1 MENQTENVS
10 EEIQEQAP
18 VQATETSIAETV
30 DTQQTQETPSQSD
43 KEYNFNQLRKSKE
56 QLENRV
62 GELEGHLKTMLE
74 TSPQAV
80 PAPAPSN
87 DFDIGDDDLAEGK
100 HLKKMYQELRKDSAE
115 LRKQAA
121 SQQMQAQAAQLTSKF
136 SDFNEVVTK
145 ENIEQLKQ
153 TEPELHAS
161 ITGGADLYING
172 VAAYKALKSLGIA
185 KDNFS
190 SQKDQVQTN
199 HNRPVSTQAIKGHGA
214 LSEKNIFAGGLTPE
228 LRKHLQKEMS
238 EAKKAR

>member
-10 EEIQEQAP
+10 EEIQEQAL
-18 VQATETSIAETV
+18 VQATDTQIAETV
-30 DTQQTQETPSQSD
+30 ETTETQETPSQSD

-62 GELEGHLKTMLE
+62 GELEGHLKTMIE
-74 TSPQAV
+74 TSQQAV
-80 PAPAPSN
+80 PAPAPQD
-87 DFDIGDDDLAEGK
+87 DFEIGDDDLAEGK
-100 HLKKMYQELRKDSAE
+100 HLKKMYQEINN

-121 SQQMQAQAAQLTSKF
+121 TDKMAAIPAQLTGKF

-145 ENIEQLKQ
+145 ENIEKLKH

-161 ITGGADLYING
+161 ITSGSDLYVNG

-190 SQKDQVQTN
+190 NQKDHVQTN
-199 HNRPVSTQAIKGHGA
+199 HNRPLSTQAIKGHGA
-214 LSEKNIFAGGLTPE
+214 LSEKNVFAGGLTQE
-228 LRKHLQKEMS
+228 LKKQLQKEMS
-238 EAKKAR
+238 EAAKAR